1 MSTFQESVSGVA
13 REIGRGWWVLLLY
26 GIVALVFGVIAIMR
40 PVEAAAAMAWAAGV
54 MALVEAGISVI
65 ALFGKETPVSKGWLA
80 FYALISLV
88 FGVMAVM
95 YPLAMAGSL
104 VLVLGIWLI
113 VAGIYRIIFA
123 IRVRKV
129 INGEWWLILGGVLGI
144 LLGVMFLAQPLA
156 GIVTTSLWIGII
168 AVAYGLFQIFAAFR
182 VRKLAS
188 V

>member
-1 MSTFQESVSGVA
+1 MSTFQESVSEVA
-13 REIGRGWWVLLLY
+13 REVGRSWWILLLY

-40 PVEAAAAMAWAAGV
+40 PVEAAAAMAWAAGI

-65 ALFGKETPVSKGWLA
+65 GLFSKDAPVSKGWLA
-80 FYALISLV
+80 FYALVSLV
-88 FGVMAVM
+88 FGVLAVTR
-95 YPLAMAGSL
+95 PLAMAGSL
-104 VLVLGIWLI
+104 VLVLGIWLV

-129 INGEWWLILGGVLGI
+129 ISGEWWLILGGVLGI
-144 LLGVMFLAQPLA
+144 LLGVMFVAQPLA

-182 VRKLAS
+182 VRKLAQI
-188 V
+188 

>member
-1 MSTFQESVSGVA
+1 
-13 REIGRGWWVLLLY
+13 
-26 GIVALVFGVIAIMR
+26 
-40 PVEAAAAMAWAAGV
+40 

-65 ALFGKETPVSKGWLA
+65 ALFGKETPVSKGWLV
-80 FYALISLV
+80 FYALISLA

-144 LLGVMFLAQPLA
+144 LLGIMFLAQPLA

-188 V
+188 A